1 MEIAQNPNNNV
12 ADIFGLVRG
21 ETPFK
26 PTLSAAPPD
35 WTLHLTYAVATPSIS
50 LGTGTYAG
58 AQEVTIN
65 DSTAGST
72 IYYTTDGTVPTSSS
86 LSYAGAI
93 SIAAT
98 STVQAIAVLNGSQ
111 SAVASST
118 LTITTEDP
126 TPVRLAFVQQ
136 PSNSVA
142 QTTISPAVRV
152 AVEDASGN
160 LVPSA
165 ADPVTLALVGGTGLA
180 GTLTVSP
187 HNGIATFSDLS
198 VSTAGTGLTLSS
210 DRPSALLRE
219 QHDFHHQRAGQRH
232 CFLAGKASLLCSSP
246 RTH

>member
-1 MEIAQNPNNNV
+1 MSAVDSVPEFVNLAQGSSPGIATRTSYFAQSSKLYSLADVLSNCVNSSGGSAGDSSPCGLLFSMATPAGGTAATDTITAAMEIAQNPNNNV
-12 ADIFGLVRG
+12 ADIFGLGQQAKRHLSPRYLPLPRLDSAPYLRG
-21 ETPFK
+21 
-26 PTLSAAPPD
+26 L
-35 WTLHLTYAVATPSIS
+35 ATPSIS

-58 AQEVTIN
+58 AQEVTID

-86 LSYAGAI
+86 PSYAGAI

-142 QTTISPAVRV
+142 QATISPAVRV

-160 LVPSA
+160 TVVQSA
-165 ADPVTLALVGGTGLA
+165 
-180 GTLTVSP
+180 
-187 HNGIATFSDLS
+187 
-198 VSTAGTGLTLSS
+198 
-210 DRPSALLRE
+210 R
-219 QHDFHHQRAGQRH
+219 
-232 CFLAGKASLLCSSP
+232 
-246 RTH
+246 